1 MKILPH
7 NILFCTCIVV
17 DRFLLVGNSLPEYS
31 GFACSEFV
39 AGVFWFLFAVN
50 SLPEYSNSFGGNPVS
65 CAMGAA
71 VLEVIHN
78 ERLLISASV
87 VGRDLR
93 KRLDELAE
101 RHPKI
106 GQVRGVGLSLV
117 IDMVTDKVKFAQ

>member
-1 MKILPH
+1 MSDCPVLA
-7 NILFCTCIVV
+7 N
-17 DRFLLVGNSLPEYS
+17 
-31 GFACSEFV
+31 FACSEFV
-39 AGVFWFLFAVN
+39 AEVFWFLLAVN